1 MNQINITGR
10 LAASPELKS
19 TQNGKSVCSFRLAVS
34 RPKVKDKTDWIPCV
48 AWNQSAEYLSKYAA
62 KGNRIGVSGVL
73 TSREY
78 KDKDGN
84 KRSVLEVLCEA
95 VEILESR
102 SASSAITSSSDASKT
117 AESEPDGLMSM
128 EGVELLDEEELPF

>member
-1 MNQINITGR
+1 MNSVNITGR
-10 LAASPELKS
+10 LAANPEIKS
-19 TQNGKSVCSFRLAVS
+19 TQSGKSVCSFRLAVN
-34 RPKVKDKTDWIPCV
+34 RPRVKDKTDWIPCTV
-48 AWNQSAEYLSKYAA
+48 WNQSAEYLGKYAH
-62 KGNRIGVSGVL
+62 KGNRIGVSGVI

-78 KDKDGN
+78 EDKDGN

-102 SASSAITSSSDASKT
+102 SASSATSSSDASKT